1 MISSIK
7 CEYVE
12 KTLALVK
19 SQTQNFL
26 VNGLVWK
33 VLLHQKQC
41 RLYRKHKRENHNLI
55 YGQFLIHVTIGTT
68 IGRIYLSTLLW

>member
-41 RLYRKHKRENHNLI
+41 RLYRKHKRENQI
-55 YGQFLIHVTIGTT
+55 
-68 IGRIYLSTLLW
+68 